1 MDQLAAWQG
10 VCASHAAAWPDES
23 QYAVMSSGQITSQ
36 VRFAFFPLQ
45 LRFQLFIQQMHK
57 IKYEAKTVKMICRRT
72 EEEKPR

>member
-36 VRFAFFPLQ
+36 VRFAFFPAAA
-45 LRFQLFIQQMHK
+45 FSAVHP
-57 IKYEAKTVKMICRRT
+57 ANA
-72 EEEKPR
+72 